1 MSTIKLVPV
10 SVNGHP
16 INLSPVY
23 VHTCPHGNDRE
34 AVENRVEDRLISQID
49 RRIMSRHVSIG
60 RGTLK

>member
-23 VHTCPHGNDRE
+23 VHTCPHGSDRE
-34 AVENRVEDRLISQID
+34 AVENHVEERLISQID
-49 RRIMSRHVSIG
+49 RRFIYRSISK
-60 RGTLK
+60 TFYQP

>member
-16 INLSPVY
+16 VILSPVY
-23 VHTCPHGNDRE
+23 VQTCPHGSNRE

-49 RRIMSRHVSIG
+49 RKVSSW
-60 RGTLK
+60 LKQNH